1 MSRFSSTILSLAVA
15 ALFLTT
21 AVRADVT
28 QKSETKVE
36 IKGAIG
42 SMMKMFG
49 GNKPVRT
56 VTYLKGNRQRTDTV
70 DKKGK
75 VKSSN
80 IVDLDREVFIN
91 IDHKK
96 KKYTEM
102 TFEQW
107 REMLK
112 SGFSGLMNRDR
123 EEPQQKD
130 NDKPE
135 VNLKFSVDVK
145 ATGESKKVAGYDAEK
160 VILELK
166 VEGEGESSTKKE
178 GEKPEHVKGGMNV
191 RSTNWVAKSVAGGD
205 EMRAFASKFAEKM
218 GMEPGQGGM
227 AGAIAQLLKSNE
239 QLAAAMKEL
248 QEESS
253 KLSGVPM
260 SVHTVFETWGQSD
273 KMKEEDSPQMPKGL
287 GGMLKGFGRKKMSKK
302 KDGGPNV
309 LLETTMQVTSYSTD
323 PVSGDLFS
331 APANYKREEVKLGK

>member
-1 MSRFSSTILSLAVA
+1 MSRFSSTILSIAVA

-36 IKGAIG
+36 IKGAVG

-112 SGFSGLMNRDR
+112 SGFAGIMNQKRDDSPKSD
-123 EEPQQKD
+123 EE
-130 NDKPE
+130 KPNM
-135 VNLKFSVDVK
+135 NLKFSVDVE
-145 ATGESKKVAGYDAEK
+145 APGESKKIAGYNAEK
-160 VILELK
+160 VIVELK
-166 VEGEGESSTKKE
+166 IEGEGSAEKE
-178 GEKPEHVKGGMNV
+178 GEEPERVKGGMNV
-191 RSTNWVAKSVAGGD
+191 RSTNWVAKSAAGSE
-205 EMRAFASKFAEKM
+205 EMRAFARKFAEKL
-218 GMEPGQGGM
+218 GMDPGQGGM
-227 AGAIAQLLKSNE
+227 AGAVAQLLKSNE

-248 QEESS
+248 RTESD
-253 KLSGVPM
+253 KLAGTPM
-260 SVHTVFETWGQSD
+260 YVHTVFETWGESD
-273 KMKEEDSPQMPKGL
+273 KMKDDDNEQQMPKGF
-287 GGMLKGFGRKKMSKK
+287 GGLLKGFGKKKMSKK
-302 KDGGPNV
+302 KDDGPNV
-309 LLETTMQVTSYSTD
+309 LLETTMKVTSYSTD
-323 PVSGDLFS
+323 SLSNDLFV
-331 APANYKREEVKLGK
+331 APANYKRKDVKMDK